1 MAKKKI
7 KHEQEHMEN
16 EMEQNEVID
25 FEQVIPP
32 ETNNKIPLTH
42 QALSIIKNDTGSY
55 SVVQIKFNP
64 KEDVVSSKIEVIE
77 TNTDLFIVQE
87 RLSVLLFDV
96 HNQIME

>member
-7 KHEQEHMEN
+7 KQEHMEN
-16 EMEQNEVID
+16 EMEQNEVVD

-32 ETNNKIPLTH
+32 ETNQKIPLTH
-42 QALSIIKNDTGSY
+42 HALSIIKNDVGTY

-64 KEDVVSSKIEVIE
+64 KEQIVSSNIEVIE
-77 TNTDLFIVQE
+77 TNTDLFIIQE

-96 HNQIME
+96 HNRIME